1 MKTLMNNLKKKLN
14 RALIRLQNTDG
25 QFVMDHAVVFVIIIV
40 VGALVLGLLKT
51 FVGTDLAPVL
61 KEKILAFFN

>member
-1 MKTLMNNLKKKLN
+1 MKNLVNNLKKKLN

-40 VGALVLGLLKT
+40 VGALVLVLLKN
-51 FVGTDLAPVL
+51 FVETDMAPVL

>member
-1 MKTLMNNLKKKLN
+1 MKNLVNNLKKKLT
-14 RALIRLQNTDG
+14 RALVRLQNTDG
-25 QFVMDHAVVFVIIIV
+25 QFVMDHAVIFVIIIV

-51 FVGTDLAPVL
+51 FVETDMAPVL